1 MHQFG
6 RGYEIFVT
14 NKFPTS
20 HRTSDVR
27 RYEMLCYAVLCNL
40 LIAKLNLLN
49 TAMLSHAPST
59 FIKTD
64 IGL

>member
-14 NKFPTS
+14 SKFPTS
-20 HRTSDVR
+20 DRTSDVR
-27 RYEMLCYAVLCNL
+27 RHDRVSYAVLCNL
-40 LIAKLNLLN
+40 LIAKLNSLN